1 MSPPLYKYNGGDLF
15 ISYIKKNIIII
26 ILYYII
32 ILLKG
37 FEPSYLAITH
47 LKSVVSTISTKVA
60 INE

>member
-1 MSPPLYKYNGGDLF
+1 MAATSLYL

-60 INE
+60 INECL